1 MSFAPLDSSF
11 ESETQMESRTRK
23 RSRFTNL
30 FSRKKPFYLK
40 RPAVET
46 NLEAAAGLV
55 SNIVSPSFQCNTMID
70 DSTERV
76 ESKSKPQLI
85 SSATQTIDD
94 LCSQIDITPSD
105 NGTQV
110 DPKISTDEALRDIQS
125 FERLSFSVDSVD
137 SDQTEVNKILF
148 LEEDNSLPLTPTRTS
163 SSTTDKELGLIETT
177 PRTRNFN
184 TVSVVDTTLTDQHV
198 PSTPTVHASTAL
210 RLDDLVGAAVDVL
223 NMSKNA
229 INIFSKESTTDSSD
243 DCHSSAQNYQDIS
256 KVLFVNAGVVTKKP
270 LKSGCATYSELV
282 TDVEMVLK
290 TPSRSERK
298 TSLII
303 GKTQSIVSSTR
314 TPKRVAYE
322 NDSVDDIFDELDDS
336 PDRAIR
342 FSNCN
347 FPVTKKT
354 MNDFFDFENAYNPFE
369 VSDTEDQPYKQKDP
383 IIAEKVLQRNSDG
396 FEELI
401 ESFDFE
407 NAKAFGEYLSPST
420 SAVDGGD
427 AFGSISLEDNV
438 HKKGSVKSSSGHFDE
453 IKSASDEN
461 IKSVINSLYSL
472 SVQRLSP
479 KSALQIMADE
489 CKDQLDTHVRKMAG
503 ASVSPESKHVNVNSE
518 ENRQC
523 NRCNTFRLG
532 GYASPPVP
540 NHDDLAAQK
549 TGVDRK
555 ANVSPNNVFSFP
567 NTDKTKVTTQESQ
580 KTSFV
585 EGTVKSLETDER
597 AMNMTSVKERIAL
610 FNSHKW

>member
-1 MSFAPLDSSF
+1 
-11 ESETQMESRTRK
+11 
-23 RSRFTNL
+23 L

-40 RPAVET
+40 RPVET

-55 SNIVSPSFQCNTMID
+55 SNTVSPSFHCNTIID

-76 ESKSKPQLI
+76 ESESKPHLI

-110 DPKISTDEALRDIQS
+110 DPKMSTDQALRDIQS

-137 SDQTEVNKILF
+137 SEQTEVNKILF
-148 LEEDNSLPLTPTRTS
+148 TEEDNSLATTPTRTL

-177 PRTRNFN
+177 PRTRNFS

-198 PSTPTVHASTAL
+198 FPIPIVHASTAL
-210 RLDDLVGAAVDVL
+210 RLDDLVDAAVDVL
-223 NMSKNA
+223 NISKNA
-229 INIFSKESTTDSSD
+229 INIFSKESTADISGNCQPST
-243 DCHSSAQNYQDIS
+243 QNYQDIS

-270 LKSGCATYSELV
+270 LKSGCATYSESV

-314 TPKRVAYE
+314 TPKRVTYE
-322 NDSVDDIFDELDDS
+322 KDSDSNSSHVGDIFDDLDDS

-347 FPVTKKT
+347 FQVPKKT
-354 MNDFFDFENAYNPFE
+354 MNEFFDFENAYNPFE
-369 VSDTEDQPYKQKDP
+369 VSDSEDQPYKEKDP
-383 IIAEKVLQRNSDG
+383 INAENVVRHNSDG

-401 ESFDFE
+401 ESFDFK
-407 NAKAFGEYLSPST
+407 NAKAFGEYLSPNT
-420 SAVDGGD
+420 RTNDEGD
-427 AFGSISLEDNV
+427 AFGYITWENDV
-438 HKKGSVKSSSGHFDE
+438 HKKGSVKSSSEHLDE
-453 IKSASDEN
+453 IKSSSDEN

-489 CKDQLDTHVRKMAG
+489 CKDQLDTNVRKMAG
-503 ASVSPESKHVNVNSE
+503 ASVSPESKSVNVYSE
-518 ENRQC
+518 EARQGDRY
-523 NRCNTFRLG
+523 NKFRFD

-540 NHDDLAAQK
+540 KHDDLVASRV
-549 TGVDRK
+549 GVHRK
-555 ANVSPNNVFSFP
+555 ANVSPNNVFGFP
-567 NTDKTKVTTQESQ
+567 NPEETNLTTQKSQ
-580 KTSFV
+580 NASFV
-585 EGTVKSLETDER
+585 GAKVKSPETKER
-597 AMNMTSVKERIAL
+597 AMKMTSVKERIAL